1 MSADDIKLLPCP
13 FCGGS
18 AHLEEH
24 PPHQHVIID
33 MPYHAGSATVECG
46 GCEAG
51 MIAETAGA
59 VADAWNRR
67 APSLQG
73 DETDDW
79 IEFGKRFA
87 IDLSNTRAA
96 AEMVHKGA
104 GTGPYEALLV
114 GIELLAQHARLAM
127 RERIDADRST
137 PAKGGE

>member
-1 MSADDIKLLPCP
+1 MSADDINLLPCP

-67 APSLQG
+67 APSPQG
-73 DETDDW
+73 DARDGARLDWLEKYFTDINGIYQDAAGE
-79 IEFGKRFA
+79 IRAFHVDCEDDSISDGDRGRVRTA
-87 IDLSNTRAA
+87 IDAA
-96 AEMVHKGA
+96 
-104 GTGPYEALLV
+104 
-114 GIELLAQHARLAM
+114 
-127 RERIDADRST
+127 RST
-137 PAKGGE
+137 PATEKGE

>member
-67 APSLQG
+67 APSPQG
-73 DETDDW
+73 DAPAYRLLDRSDIIQRGDEFLDDDCVNW
-79 IEFGKRFA
+79 NGI
-87 IDLSNTRAA
+87 
-96 AEMVHKGA
+96 A
-104 GTGPYEALLV
+104 GWEAGMLYNPVLLKA
-114 GIELLAQHARLAM
+114 GRRQ
-127 RERIDADRST
+127 IDADSST
-137 PAKGGE
+137 PATEKGES